1 MKYKCIKTFDVEKYD
16 EDGFSLNKPFIVKQ
30 GTIWEVDESGFR
42 LVGDKESIRLESD
55 YGWLEIDK
63 DILDT
68 YFSKIESEE

>member
-16 EDGFSLNKPFIVKQ
+16 EDVFSLNKPFIVKQ
-30 GTIWEVDESGFR
+30 VTICEVDESGFR